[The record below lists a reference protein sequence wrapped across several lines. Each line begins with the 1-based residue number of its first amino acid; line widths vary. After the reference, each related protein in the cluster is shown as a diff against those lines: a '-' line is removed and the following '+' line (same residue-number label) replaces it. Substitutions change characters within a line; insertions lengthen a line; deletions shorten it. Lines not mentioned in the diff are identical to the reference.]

1 MLSETLSRRRWL
13 VGTLPGHGAGNSV
26 TGPTSSLSL
35 ELGGGESSWIV
46 RHGTQGN
53 PEEHVQLVVIDYGH
67 PLRVQ
72 EARNLA

>member
-1 MLSETLSRRRWL
+1 MAPAIQLRDPPPRSAWSW
-13 VGTLPGHGAGNSV
+13 
-26 TGPTSSLSL
+26 
-35 ELGGGESSWIV
+35 GGESSWIV